1 MADRSRLAA
10 ERVTVSV
17 VHAGVRL
24 ATSRIAF
31 RALDGTALVLIEADN
46 EDDAHAI
53 CAEHG
58 LQFVSLCEN

>member
-17 VHAGVRL
+17 VRAAL
-24 ATSRIAF
+24 TPNRIAF
-31 RALDGTALVLIEADN
+31 RALEGTMVVRIEADN

-58 LQFVSLCEN
+58 LEFVSLCED

>member
-17 VHAGVRL
+17 VRAAL
-24 ATSRIAF
+24 TPNRIAF
-31 RALDGTALVLIEADN
+31 RALEGTMVVRIEADN

-58 LQFVSLCEN
+58 LEFVSLCEG